1 MIDYHSGCSG
11 FMIEEMHSP
20 SVELGRYFMIRRIK
34 RFLVLAGAAMMCLN
48 AVAAMAS
55 GIIAD
60 GASLEKLSG
69 DYSFTEGP
77 AVAANGD
84 VYFTDQPNDRI
95 VRWDAEKKI
104 LEDWMKP
111 AGRSN
116 GTFFDG
122 SGNLIA
128 CADEKNELWSIAP
141 DKSVTVILKDFEGRL
156 LNGPND
162 VWVHPGGG
170 MYFTDPLYPRPY
182 WKRDPASELDGRHVY
197 YVAPG
202 SGRAVRVADGFNQ
215 PNGLVG
221 TPDGK
226 TLYVADINDRKT
238 YKFNIESD
246 GKLTGRQLFCEM
258 GSDGMTLDDKGNVY
272 LTGRGV
278 TVFNPQGEQ
287 IEHIEVP
294 ERWTANVVFGGVDM
308 DQLFITASRSV
319 FTLKMSVRGAGFKK
333 SEAEGV
339 EVRPFGTARDG
350 RKVSQF
356 ILKNRNGMEV
366 RAMNIGATLTGI
378 LVPGRNGKNENV
390 IVGSDDFSDYL
401 GRFPSASVIGRFA
414 NRIRG
419 ATFEIDGD
427 GYRVTANNGA
437 HHIHGGKEGFAGKF
451 WDGEIVNDRDGAPG
465 VRFTYVSA
473 DGEEGYPGELKAS
486 VKYTLS
492 DDNKLHIEYR
502 ATTSKPTI
510 VNLTNHAYFN
520 LTGRPGSSFADHTM
534 WLDTDLYTEVDR
546 SLIPTGAIVT
556 VAGTPLDF
564 REAKPLG
571 RDAQDITHPR
581 AGIYDHNYVLKSRPG
596 NPVKAAVV
604 YEPESGRRMSMWTD
618 LPGVQLFTGNP
629 RGFCLETQY
638 FPDAVNHPHFPS
650 PVIRPDE
657 EFHSV
662 TIFGFEW

>member
-1 MIDYHSGCSG
+1 
-11 FMIEEMHSP
+11 
-20 SVELGRYFMIRRIK
+20 MIRRIK
-34 RFLVLAGAAMMCLN
+34 RRLALAGLAIMCLN
-48 AVAAMAS
+48 VATGMAS
-55 GIIAD
+55 DIIAD
-60 GASLEKLSG
+60 GASLEKISG

-77 AVAANGD
+77 AVAPNGD

-95 VRWDAEKKI
+95 VRWDADKNT
-104 LEDWMKP
+104 LEDWLKP

-116 GTFFDG
+116 GTFFDA
-122 SGNLIA
+122 SGNLIT
-128 CADEKNELWSIAP
+128 CADEKNELWSIAS
-141 DKSVTVILKDFEGRL
+141 DKSVTVILKDFEGQL

-182 WKRDPASELDGRHVY
+182 WKRDPASEQDGRHVY

-202 SGRAVRVADGFNQ
+202 SGRAVRVANGLKQ

-238 YKFNIESD
+238 YRFTIGED
-246 GKLTGRQLFCEM
+246 GSLTDRQLFCEM
-258 GSDGMTLDDKGNVY
+258 GSDGMTLDEKGNVY

-278 TVFNPQGEQ
+278 TVFSPEGKQ

-294 ERWTANVVFGGVDM
+294 ERWTANVVFGGVDL

-319 FTLKMSVRGAGFKK
+319 FTLKMAVRGAGVKK
-333 SEAEGV
+333 SAASGV
-339 EVRPFGTARDG
+339 EVRPFGVDRDG
-350 RKVSQF
+350 REVSQY
-356 ILKNRNGMEV
+356 ILRNGNGMEV

-378 LVPGRNGKNENV
+378 LVPVRDEKIRNV
-390 IVGSDDFSDYL
+390 IVGSDDLSDYL
-401 GRFPSASVIGRFA
+401 GRFPSAAVIGRFA
-414 NRIRG
+414 NRIGG
-419 ATFEIDGD
+419 ARFEIDGVN
-427 GYRVTANNGA
+427 YRVTANNGA

-451 WDGEIVNDRDGAPG
+451 WAGEIVNDSNGAPG
-465 VRFTYVSA
+465 VRFTYISE

-486 VKYTLS
+486 VTYTLS
-492 DDNKLHIEYR
+492 NENKLHIEYW

-510 VNLTNHAYFN
+510 INLTNHAYFN
-520 LTGRPGSSFADHTM
+520 LTGRTGGSFADHTL
-534 WLDTDLYTEVDR
+534 WLDSDFYTEVDR
-546 SLIPTGAIVT
+546 SLIPTGAIHA

-571 RDAQDITHPR
+571 RDDQDITHPR

-604 YEPESGRRMSMWTD
+604 IEPESGLKMAMWTD
-618 LPGVQLFTGNP
+618 QPGVQLFTGNP

-638 FPDAVNHPHFPS
+638 FPDSVNHPHFPS
-650 PVIRPDE
+650 PVLRPGE
-657 EFHSV
+657 EFQSV